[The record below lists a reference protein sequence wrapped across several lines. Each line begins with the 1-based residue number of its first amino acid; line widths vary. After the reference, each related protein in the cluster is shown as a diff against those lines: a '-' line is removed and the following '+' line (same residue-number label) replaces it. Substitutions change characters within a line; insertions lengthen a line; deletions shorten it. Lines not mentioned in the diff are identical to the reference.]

1 MNQLNSFL
9 IFNLKSILKDRIT
22 LVWTLIFP
30 ILMIIINFSVYQNSV
45 KTIEDKEIL
54 LVQFWSFMTIMILL
68 NGIAVEIANIREV
81 GALKS
86 YVMLAGSKYPFI
98 LAILVS
104 QILILSISISVI
116 SILFMALFK
125 LFSLKILL
133 YAFIYILLIIPISF
147 IFLVV
152 TSLPFKASSIATIST
167 ILSIALFYIVNMQLF
182 GLEWINPLHFL
193 YKLGELIVLGF
204 NHFSMMIPIIYVL
217 YVVIGLYAL
226 IKLDINSKI
235 IR

>member
-9 IFNLKSILKDRIT
+9 VFNLKSILKDRIT

-30 ILMIIINFSVYQNSV
+30 ILLIIINFSIYQNSV

-54 LVQFWSFMTIMILL
+54 LVQFWSFMTIMVLL

-104 QILILSISISVI
+104 QILILSISITVI
-116 SILFMALFK
+116 TILFTILFK

-133 YAFIYILLIIPISF
+133 YAFIYILLIVPISF

-217 YVVIGLYAL
+217 YVVIGFYAL

>member
-182 GLEWINPLHFL
+182 GLEWINPLQFL

-204 NHFSMMIPIIYVL
+204 NHFSMMIPIIYIF

-226 IKLDINSKI
+226 LKLDINSKI

>member
-9 IFNLKSILKDRIT
+9 VFNLKSILKDRIT

-54 LVQFWSFMTIMILL
+54 LVQFWSFMTILILL

-133 YAFIYILLIIPISF
+133 YAFIYILLIVPISF

-204 NHFSMMIPIIYVL
+204 NHFSMIIPIIYVL

-226 IKLDINSKI
+226 LKLDINSKI

>member
-9 IFNLKSILKDRIT
+9 VFNLKSILKDRIT

-54 LVQFWSFMTIMILL
+54 LVQFWSFMTILILL

-133 YAFIYILLIIPISF
+133 YAFIYILLIVPISF

-226 IKLDINSKI
+226 LKLDINSKI

>member
-9 IFNLKSILKDRIT
+9 VFNLKSILKDRIT

-182 GLEWINPLHFL
+182 GLEWINPLHSL

-204 NHFSMMIPIIYVL
+204 NHFSMMIPIIYIF

-226 IKLDINSKI
+226 LKLDINSKI

>member
-9 IFNLKSILKDRIT
+9 VFNLKSILKDRIT

-226 IKLDINSKI
+226 LKLDINSKI

>member
-9 IFNLKSILKDRIT
+9 VFNLKSMLKDRIT

-30 ILMIIINFSVYQNSV
+30 ILLIIINFSVYQNSV

-104 QILILSISISVI
+104 QILILFISITVI
-116 SILFMALFK
+116 SIIFMILFK

-133 YAFIYILLIIPISF
+133 YAFIYILLIVPISF

>member
-204 NHFSMMIPIIYVL
+204 NHFSMMIPIIYIF
-217 YVVIGLYAL
+217 YVIIGLYAL
-226 IKLDINSKI
+226 LKLDINSKI

>member
-9 IFNLKSILKDRIT
+9 VFNLKSILKDRIT

-54 LVQFWSFMTIMILL
+54 LVQFWSFMTILILL

-193 YKLGELIVLGF
+193 YKLGDLIVLGF

-226 IKLDINSKI
+226 LKLDINSKI

>member
-9 IFNLKSILKDRIT
+9 IFNLKSTLKDRIT

-30 ILMIIINFSVYQNSV
+30 ILMIIINFSIYQNSV
-45 KTIEDKEIL
+45 TTIEDKEIL

-116 SILFMALFK
+116 TILFMILFK
-125 LFSLKILL
+125 LFSFKILL
-133 YAFIYILLIIPISF
+133 YAFIYILLVIPISF

-152 TSLPFKASSIATIST
+152 TSLPYKASSIATIST
-167 ILSIALFYIVNMQLF
+167 ILSLALFYIVNMHLF
-182 GLEWINPLHFL
+182 GLEWVNPLHFL
-193 YKLGELIVLGF
+193 YKLGELIIHDF

-217 YVVIGLYAL
+217 YIVIGIYAL

>member
-9 IFNLKSILKDRIT
+9 VFNLKSMLKDRIT

-30 ILMIIINFSVYQNSV
+30 ILLIIINFSVYQNSV

-104 QILILSISISVI
+104 QILILFISITVI
-116 SILFMALFK
+116 SIIFMILFK

-204 NHFSMMIPIIYVL
+204 NHFSMMLPIIYVL

>member
-9 IFNLKSILKDRIT
+9 VFNLKSILKDRIT

-54 LVQFWSFMTIMILL
+54 LVQFWSFMTILILL

>member
-9 IFNLKSILKDRIT
+9 IFNLKSILNDRIT

-204 NHFSMMIPIIYVL
+204 NHFSMMIPIIYIF

-226 IKLDINSKI
+226 LKLDINSKI

>member
-9 IFNLKSILKDRIT
+9 VFNLKSILKDRIT

-54 LVQFWSFMTIMILL
+54 LVQFWSFMTILILL

-204 NHFSMMIPIIYVL
+204 NHFSMMIPIIYIF

-226 IKLDINSKI
+226 LKLDINSKI

>member
-9 IFNLKSILKDRIT
+9 VFNLKSILKDRIT

-104 QILILSISISVI
+104 QILILSISITVI

-226 IKLDINSKI
+226 LKLDINSKI

>member
-9 IFNLKSILKDRIT
+9 VFNLKSMLKDRIT

-30 ILMIIINFSVYQNSV
+30 ILLIIINFSIYQNSV
-45 KTIEDKEIL
+45 KTIEEKEIL
-54 LVQFWSFMTIMILL
+54 LVQFWSFMTIMVLL

-81 GALKS
+81 GTLKS
-86 YVMLAGSKYPFI
+86 YVMLA
-98 LAILVS
+98 ILVT
-104 QILILSISISVI
+104 QILILSISITVI
-116 SILFMALFK
+116 TILFTILFK

-133 YAFIYILLIIPISF
+133 YAFIYILLIVPISF
-147 IFLVV
+147 VFLVV

-226 IKLDINSKI
+226 LKLDINSKI

>member
-9 IFNLKSILKDRIT
+9 VFNLKSILKDRIT

-30 ILMIIINFSVYQNSV
+30 ILLIIINFSIYQNSV
-45 KTIEDKEIL
+45 KSIEDKEIL

-104 QILILSISISVI
+104 QILILSISITVI
-116 SILFMALFK
+116 SIIFMILFK

-133 YAFIYILLIIPISF
+133 YAFIYILLIVPISF

>member
-30 ILMIIINFSVYQNSV
+30 ILLIIINFSIYQNSV

-54 LVQFWSFMTIMILL
+54 LVQFWSFMTIMVLL
-68 NGIAVEIANIREV
+68 NGIAVEIANIREI

-104 QILILSISISVI
+104 QILILSISITVI
-116 SILFMALFK
+116 SIIFMILFK

-147 IFLVV
+147 VFLVV
-152 TSLPFKASSIATIST
+152 TSLPYKASSIATIST

-193 YKLGELIVLGF
+193 YKLGELFVHDF

>member
-9 IFNLKSILKDRIT
+9 VFNLKSMLKDRIT

-30 ILMIIINFSVYQNSV
+30 ILLIIINFSVYQNSV

-104 QILILSISISVI
+104 QILILFISITVI
-116 SILFMALFK
+116 SIIFMILFK

-133 YAFIYILLIIPISF
+133 YAFIYILLIVPISF

-204 NHFSMMIPIIYVL
+204 NHFSIIIPIIYVL

>member
-133 YAFIYILLIIPISF
+133 YAFIYILLIIPLSF
-147 IFLVV
+147 
-152 TSLPFKASSIATIST
+152 
-167 ILSIALFYIVNMQLF
+167 
-182 GLEWINPLHFL
+182 
-193 YKLGELIVLGF
+193 
-204 NHFSMMIPIIYVL
+204 
-217 YVVIGLYAL
+217 
-226 IKLDINSKI
+226 
-235 IR
+235 

>member
-9 IFNLKSILKDRIT
+9 VFNLKSMLKDRIT

-30 ILMIIINFSVYQNSV
+30 ILLIIINFSIYQNSV
-45 KTIEDKEIL
+45 KTIEEKEIL
-54 LVQFWSFMTIMILL
+54 LVQFWSFMTIMVLL

-81 GALKS
+81 GTLKS

-98 LAILVS
+98 LAILVT
-104 QILILSISISVI
+104 QILILSISITVI
-116 SILFMALFK
+116 TILFTILFK

-133 YAFIYILLIIPISF
+133 YAFIYILLIVPISF
-147 IFLVV
+147 VFLVV

-204 NHFSMMIPIIYVL
+204 NHFSMMIPIIHVL

-226 IKLDINSKI
+226 LKLDINSKI

>member
-9 IFNLKSILKDRIT
+9 VFNLKSILKDRIT

-30 ILMIIINFSVYQNSV
+30 ILLIIINFSIYQNSV

-54 LVQFWSFMTIMILL
+54 LVQFWSFMTIMVLL

-104 QILILSISISVI
+104 QILILSISITVI
-116 SILFMALFK
+116 TILFTILFK

-133 YAFIYILLIIPISF
+133 YAFIYILLIVPISF

-217 YVVIGLYAL
+217 YVLIGFYAL

>member
-9 IFNLKSILKDRIT
+9 VFNLKSILKDRIT

-30 ILMIIINFSVYQNSV
+30 ILLIIINFSIYQNSV

-54 LVQFWSFMTIMILL
+54 LVQFWSFMTIMVLL

-86 YVMLAGSKYPFI
+86 YVMLAGSKHPFI

-104 QILILSISISVI
+104 QILILSISITVI
-116 SILFMALFK
+116 TILFTILFK

-133 YAFIYILLIIPISF
+133 YAFIYILLIVPISF

-217 YVVIGLYAL
+217 YVVIGFYAL

>member
-9 IFNLKSILKDRIT
+9 LFNLKSILKDRIT

-30 ILMIIINFSVYQNSV
+30 ILLIIINFSVYQNSV

-104 QILILSISISVI
+104 QILILFISITVI
-116 SILFMALFK
+116 SIIFMILFK

-204 NHFSMMIPIIYVL
+204 NHFSMMIPIIYIF

-226 IKLDINSKI
+226 LKLDINSKI

>member
-9 IFNLKSILKDRIT
+9 VFNLKSILKDRIT

-30 ILMIIINFSVYQNSV
+30 ILLIIINFSIYQNSV
-45 KTIEDKEIL
+45 KSIEDKEIL

-204 NHFSMMIPIIYVL
+204 NHFSMMIPIIYIF

-226 IKLDINSKI
+226 LKLDINSKI

>member
-1 MNQLNSFL
+1 MNPLNSFL
-9 IFNLKSILKDRIT
+9 VFNLKSILKDRIT

-54 LVQFWSFMTIMILL
+54 LVQFWSFMTILILL

>member
-9 IFNLKSILKDRIT
+9 VFNLKSILKDRIT
-22 LVWTLIFP
+22 LVWMLIFP
-30 ILMIIINFSVYQNSV
+30 ILLIIINFSIYQNSV

-54 LVQFWSFMTIMILL
+54 LVQFWSFMTIMVLL

-104 QILILSISISVI
+104 QILILSISITVI
-116 SILFMALFK
+116 TILFTILFK

-133 YAFIYILLIIPISF
+133 YAFIYILLIVPISF

-217 YVVIGLYAL
+217 YVLIGFYAL

>member
-30 ILMIIINFSVYQNSV
+30 ILLIIINFSIYQNSV

-54 LVQFWSFMTIMILL
+54 LVQFWSFMTIMVLL
-68 NGIAVEIANIREV
+68 NGIAVEIANIREI

-104 QILILSISISVI
+104 QILILSISITVI
-116 SILFMALFK
+116 SIIFMILFK

-147 IFLVV
+147 VFLVV
-152 TSLPFKASSIATIST
+152 TSLPYKASSIATIST

>member
-9 IFNLKSILKDRIT
+9 VFNLKSMLKDRIT

-30 ILMIIINFSVYQNSV
+30 ILLIIINFSVYQNSV

-54 LVQFWSFMTIMILL
+54 LVQFWSFMTILILL

-86 YVMLAGSKYPFI
+86 YVMLAGSKYAFI

-104 QILILSISISVI
+104 QILILFISITII
-116 SILFMALFK
+116 SIIFMILFK

-133 YAFIYILLIIPISF
+133 YAFIYILLIVPISF

>member
-133 YAFIYILLIIPISF
+133 YASIYILLIIPISF

-152 TSLPFKASSIATIST
+152 TSLPFKASTIATIST

-204 NHFSMMIPIIYVL
+204 NHFSMMIPIIYIF

-226 IKLDINSKI
+226 LKLDINSKI

>member
-193 YKLGELIVLGF
+193 YKLGELIVLSF
-204 NHFSMMIPIIYVL
+204 NHFSMMIPIIYIF

-226 IKLDINSKI
+226 LKLDINSKI

>member
-9 IFNLKSILKDRIT
+9 VFNLKSMLKDRIT

-30 ILMIIINFSVYQNSV
+30 ILLIIINFSIYQNSV

-54 LVQFWSFMTIMILL
+54 LVQFWSFMSIMILL

-104 QILILSISISVI
+104 QILILFISITVI
-116 SILFMALFK
+116 TILFTILFK

-133 YAFIYILLIIPISF
+133 YAFIYILLIVPISF

>member
-9 IFNLKSILKDRIT
+9 VFNLKSILKDRIT

-54 LVQFWSFMTIMILL
+54 LVQFWSFMTILILL

-147 IFLVV
+147 IFLVI

-226 IKLDINSKI
+226 LKLDINSKI